1 MAQIIPLYGSVRAD
15 PPPAAAPGT
24 RTLRTLDV
32 LLLLPLI
39 APLAAAIVLTLLM
52 WFVAWLAVVAL
63 LVTAIVCTDLARRA
77 FRRMMSLVLR
87 PLDREAI
94 SYQGR

>member
-1 MAQIIPLYGSVRAD
+1 MAQIIPLYGPVRPD
-15 PPPAAAPGT
+15 PPPATAPSA

-39 APLAAAIVLTLLM
+39 APVATAILLALLT

-63 LVTAIVCTDLARRA
+63 LVTAIVCSDLARCA
-77 FRRMMSLVLR
+77 SRRMARLV
-87 PLDREAI
+87 PWALDREAI